1 MMQQFTGEDGLAA
14 EFGVVGALSDADGFG
29 IAEPSLSFLKLSN
42 AGQRHGFD
50 VPVGCRAAVGKLH
63 GFINRF

>member
-1 MMQQFTGEDGLAA
+1 MEQFAGEDGLAA

-29 IAEPSLSFLKLSN
+29 IAEPSLSFLKLSK

-50 VPVGCRAAVGKLH
+50 VPVGCRASVGELH
-63 GFINRF
+63 GFVDGF